1 MRLVH
6 IIYCYRSTIKQIV
19 ISLIFAFILLNNV
32 AAQEDPP
39 RPITATTIQ
48 NISFGT
54 FYQGATGG
62 SVTILSSGI
71 RNQGGSVVLLF
82 GSFSPAIF
90 EITGNPGTVISFLK
104 PLSTLSDG
112 SGHSMDLQIDDTN
125 PSTPFVL
132 TNNYPVPAQ
141 VTMGGILTVGS
152 PAVNPPGVYNGTFAI
167 TFVKE

>member
-1 MRLVH
+1 MRLIH
-6 IIYCYRSTIKQIV
+6 ITYSFRKFFKQIN
-19 ISLIFAFILLNNV
+19 ISLIFVFILLNNV

-62 SVTILSSGI
+62 SVTILSSGSRI
-71 RNQGGSVVLLF
+71 EGGSVVLF
-82 GSFSPAIF
+82 SGASFPAIF
-90 EITGNPGTVISFLK
+90 EVTGNPGTVISFLK
-104 PLSTLSDG
+104 PLSTLTDG

-125 PSTPFVL
+125 PTTPFVL
-132 TNNYPVPAQ
+132 TNNYPVPTQ
-141 VTMGGILTVGS
+141 VTMGGILTVCS
-152 PAVNPPGVYNGTFAI
+152 PAANPPGIYNGTFAI

>member
-1 MRLVH
+1 MRLLQT
-6 IIYCYRSTIKQIV
+6 IYCYRKLFKQTV
-19 ISLIFAFILLNNV
+19 ISLLFIFFISNNI

-39 RPITATTIQ
+39 RPLTATTIQ

-62 SVTILSSGI
+62 SVTVNSSGS
-71 RNQGGSVVLLF
+71 RFAGGTVVLLF
-82 GSFSPAIF
+82 GIFSPAIF
-90 EITGNPGTVISFLK
+90 EITGNPGTVVSFLK
-104 PLSTLSDG
+104 PTSTLTDG
-112 SGHSMDLQIDDTN
+112 SSHSMSFEIDETN

-132 TNNYPVPAQ
+132 TNNYPAPTQ

-152 PAVNPPGVYNGTFAI
+152 PVVNPPGIYNGTFAI

>member
-1 MRLVH
+1 MRLLQS
-6 IIYCYRSTIKQIV
+6 IYCYRKLLKQTV
-19 ISLIFAFILLNNV
+19 ISLLFGIFISNNV
-32 AAQEDPP
+32 VAQEDPP

-62 SVTILSSGI
+62 TVTINSSGSRI
-71 RNQGGSVVLLF
+71 EGGTVVLLF
-82 GSFSPAIF
+82 GGFYPAIF
-90 EITGNPGTVISFLK
+90 EITGSPGTVISFLK
-104 PLSTLSDG
+104 PLSTLTDG
-112 SGHSMDLQIDDTN
+112 SGHSMDLQIADTN

-132 TNNYPVPAQ
+132 TNNYPTPTQ

-152 PAVNPPGVYNGTFAI
+152 PAANPPGIYNGTFAI

>member
-1 MRLVH
+1 MRLTNTKYNFR
-6 IIYCYRSTIKQIV
+6 ILTKQLAV
-19 ISLIFAFILLNNV
+19 SLIFVFTLLNN
-32 AAQEDPP
+32 AKAQEDPP

-62 SVTILSSGI
+62 SVTILSSGT
-71 RNQGGSVVLLF
+71 RLQGGSVVLLF
-82 GSFSPAIF
+82 GSYSPAVF

-132 TNNYPVPAQ
+132 TNNYPVPTQ
-141 VTMGGILTVGS
+141 VTMGGILTVFS
-152 PAVNPPGVYNGTFAI
+152 PALNPPGTYNGTFAI